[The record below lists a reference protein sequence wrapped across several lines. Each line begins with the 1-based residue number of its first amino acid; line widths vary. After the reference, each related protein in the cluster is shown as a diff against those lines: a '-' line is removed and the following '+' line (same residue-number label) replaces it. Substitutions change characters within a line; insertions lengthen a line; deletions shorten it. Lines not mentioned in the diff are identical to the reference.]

1 MKLTTSKAIIK
12 YPPNHI
18 NQQIIIISIDKDF
31 HKRIKIF
38 SAEQEMT
45 IKDMFIECMEKRMA
59 EAKKKE
65 KKEK

>member
-1 MKLTTSKAIIK
+1 MKKEQTLFSMRL
-12 YPPNHI
+12 
-18 NQQIIIISIDKDF
+18 DKDL

-45 IKDMFIECMEKRMA
+45 IKAMFIECMEKRMA

-65 KKEK
+65 KDEK

>member
-1 MKLTTSKAIIK
+1 MAKEQTVFSMRM
-12 YPPNHI
+12 
-18 NQQIIIISIDKDF
+18 DKDL

-65 KKEK
+65 KEEK

>member
-1 MKLTTSKAIIK
+1 MSEKQTTFTMRM
-12 YPPNHI
+12 
-18 NQQIIIISIDKDF
+18 DKDL

-65 KKEK
+65 KDEK